1 MSCLPPIWGSV
12 DRKTGQISLSG
23 ARSAFADP
31 VLRRTAVGRSPI
43 AFSGASASTIDG
55 GGTFENM
62 AKSFLAG
69 GFSGALA
76 KTVIAPLD
84 RLKII
89 FQISHMEFSFS
100 AVARELQRTVSSEGF
115 RALFRGNLAQVLRV
129 YPYSGVQL
137 MTYDRYA
144 AAMVRFRGGS
154 HSHISR
160 SAHASSSMSPG
171 AAAGAAVATVAP
183 GSSGGSHYKRTADKA
198 RLTGVEK
205 MLCGAAAGATSV
217 IATYPLDLMRARL
230 AVQMERPPP
239 EALAANARAAAAAAE
254 QAATAAARAAARL
267 AAVTA
272 GGSAGLAAQEAAAAA
287 HASAAAT
294 AEAAAA
300 AAAAAAK
307 AVVAAAADA
316 AAASSAAAAA
326 AAAAASGA
334 PAPAPPAGSGAAAA
348 GAANKPATYRSM
360 GHAFAS
366 MYREHG
372 ARSFYRGMA
381 PTLLGILPYAG
392 LAFFVFESAKQLY
405 SDTHGGAEP
414 TGVHKLVFGGVAG
427 LVGQVSTYPLDIVR
441 RRMQTEGFSPIHA
454 HLVTGPGGHGP
465 SGTSA
470 AGLAAQRVRPPPP
483 TLPPLLQ
490 NILPAKVAELLAPG
504 RGGMTDT
511 ALRIVRRQGIR
522 GLFKGLSL
530 NFVKGPVAV
539 GVSFSTFDLLKRT
552 FDIE

>member
-1 MSCLPPIWGSV
+1 MS
-12 DRKTGQISLSG
+12 TGRVSRGPVAQSSSSCRGNSEQGNSALCGVRLSPDT
-23 ARSAFADP
+23 S
-31 VLRRTAVGRSPI
+31 VLRMKALSRSPL
-43 AFSGASASTIDG
+43 AFSGGASAAVDG

-100 AVARELQRTVSSEGF
+100 AVARELQRTVSSEGV

-144 AAMVRFRGGS
+144 AAIVRLRGESSFAAGGS
-154 HSHISR
+154 
-160 SAHASSSMSPG
+160 ASSAAAAVS
-171 AAAGAAVATVAP
+171 AAGAAGTAAATAAP
-183 GSSGGSHYKRTADKA
+183 GRHYKRTADKA

-217 IATYPLDLMRARL
+217 VATYPLDLMRARL

-239 EALAANARAAAAAAE
+239 EALAANARAAATAAE
-254 QAATAAARAAARL
+254 QAASAAARAAARL

-272 GGSAGLAAQEAAAAA
+272 GGSAGIAAQEAAAAA

-307 AVVAAAADA
+307 AVTAAAADA
-316 AAASSAAAAA
+316 AAASTAAAAA
-326 AAAAASGA
+326 AAAGSSASA
-334 PAPAPPAGSGAAAA
+334 SSATHAGTKAV
-348 GAANKPATYRSM
+348 TYRSM
-360 GHAFAS
+360 GDAFAS
-366 MYREHG
+366 MYREQG
-372 ARSFYRGMA
+372 IRSFYRGMA

-465 SGTSA
+465 VAGSA
-470 AGLAAQRVRPPPP
+470 AGSAAPRVRPPPP
-483 TLPPLLQ
+483 TLPAALQ
-490 NILPAKVAELLAPG
+490 NVLPTKIAELLAPS

-511 ALRIVRRQGIR
+511 ALRIVRRQGLR

-530 NFVKGPVAV
+530 NFIKGPVAV

>member
-1 MSCLPPIWGSV
+1 
-12 DRKTGQISLSG
+12 
-23 ARSAFADP
+23 
-31 VLRRTAVGRSPI
+31 
-43 AFSGASASTIDG
+43 
-55 GGTFENM
+55 M
-62 AKSFLAG
+62 AFLAG

-100 AVARELQRTVSSEGF
+100 AVARELQRTVSSEGV

-144 AAMVRFRGGS
+144 AAIVRLRSIAAVPALGALGGAS
-154 HSHISR
+154 
-160 SAHASSSMSPG
+160 SAVVSGSAGVPSAAALSNGSASAAAAAAPALAAGASSSA
-171 AAAGAAVATVAP
+171 AAAGTGAAGAP
-183 GSSGGSHYKRTADKA
+183 ARHYKRTADKV
-198 RLTGVEK
+198 RLSGVEK

-217 IATYPLDLMRARL
+217 VATYPLDLMRARL

-239 EALAANARAAAAAAE
+239 EALAANARAAATAAE

-272 GGSAGLAAQEAAAAA
+272 GGSAGIAAQEAAAVA

-307 AVVAAAADA
+307 AVTAAAADA
-316 AAASSAAAAA
+316 AAASTAAAAA
-326 AAAAASGA
+326 AAAGASA
-334 PAPAPPAGSGAAAA
+334 SSVAH
-348 GAANKPATYRSM
+348 ANSNGVTYRSM

-366 MYREHG
+366 MYREQG
-372 ARSFYRGMA
+372 VRSFYRGMA

-392 LAFFVFESAKQLY
+392 LAFFVFESAKQVY

-465 SGTSA
+465 LAGSGAAGSA
-470 AGLAAQRVRPPPP
+470 APRVRPPPP
-483 TLPPLLQ
+483 TLPAALQ
-490 NILPAKVAELLAPG
+490 NILPAKIAELLAPS

-511 ALRIVRRQGIR
+511 ALRIVRRQGLR